1 MAEARSSQKDG
12 KEFMDFLSIAKVAMN
27 LGVIPTL
34 ALFLV
39 MAMHLQNKRLTDMVE
54 KREQNNLEILKIL
67 INEIVVFK
75 SQRITKRGE

>member
-1 MAEARSSQKDG
+1 
-12 KEFMDFLSIAKVAMN
+12 MDFLSVAKVAME

-39 MAMHLQNKRLTDMVE
+39 TAMHYQNRRLTDMVE

-67 INEIVVFK
+67 INEIAEFK
-75 SQRITKRGE
+75 KHPSGGV

>member
-1 MAEARSSQKDG
+1 
-12 KEFMDFLSIAKVAMN
+12 MDFVSVAKIAME

-39 MAMHLQNKRLTDMVE
+39 VAMHFQNRRLTDMVE

-67 INEIVVFK
+67 INEVAEFK
-75 SQRITKRGE
+75 KSKGAGA